1 MKAEKHGVALIINN
15 KTFLA
20 KEHKVRMETDRDEQN
35 LIETWLF
42 LGYYIVVVRNITRDE
57 MARTFEK
64 IDTLLNIAEGV
75 ANDSFVCCILSHG
88 RMGEVYGTDSQPLKH
103 TWIQKYLAKSEI
115 LHSRPKLLFIQVCT
129 CTMHVRYICKPAADC
144 KQSKCC

>member
-75 ANDSFVCCILSHG
+75 ANDSFVCCILSHAGWG
-88 RMGEVYGTDSQPLKH
+88 RCMEQTVS
-103 TWIQKYLAKSEI
+103 
-115 LHSRPKLLFIQVCT
+115 HSSTHGSRSTSPR
-129 CTMHVRYICKPAADC
+129 VRYFTAGLNYSSSRYVHVQCM
-144 KQSKCC
+144 